1 MSVATVA
8 ALRVPAS
15 LARFSHRAGRRASC
29 GARHPLSVRA
39 AGKDPSP
46 EEEDDLPEP
55 IKLTPEQ
62 AKVAALAFDL
72 LYEKDPVEELEDM
85 LVDRERPELRA
96 KLQRAIEGARPDT
109 FTAREGRQK
118 ISLLF
123 SNSTTK
129 PLTPSPSPRPSIQ
142 PRTRRASSAP
152 PSSARRRGKKSTAS
166 RMPP

>member
-1 MSVATVA
+1 MSRTKTFPRPHFQPARPRRTVHTMSVATVA

-109 FTAREGRQK
+109 STARARVAKKYLCSFQIRRQ
-118 ISLLF
+118 
-123 SNSTTK
+123 
-129 PLTPSPSPRPSIQ
+129 
-142 PRTRRASSAP
+142 
-152 PSSARRRGKKSTAS
+152 S
-166 RMPP
+166 R

>member
-1 MSVATVA
+1 MSI
-8 ALRVPAS
+8 
-15 LARFSHRAGRRASC
+15 
-29 GARHPLSVRA
+29 RA

-109 FTAREGRQK
+109 STARARVAKNIFALFKFRRQ
-118 ISLLF
+118 
-123 SNSTTK
+123 
-129 PLTPSPSPRPSIQ
+129 
-142 PRTRRASSAP
+142 
-152 PSSARRRGKKSTAS
+152 S
-166 RMPP
+166 R

>member
-15 LARFSHRAGRRASC
+15 LARFSHRAGRRASR

-109 FTAREGRQK
+109 STAREGRQK

-152 PSSARRRGKKSTAS
+152 PSSARRRGRRSTAS
-166 RMPP
+166 RMPR